1 MVVRISE
8 IQINFAQKIK
18 ELSGEDIFACFQ
30 CGVCSSAC
38 PLSEEMDLK
47 PSTLIRRAQLGLKDT
62 LRSKAIWICSSCYS
76 CLARCPRNIDI
87 AKVAEALRQ
96 INLRKTGDQL
106 RLDQIPDEELIRLP
120 QIALI
125 SALRKKSA

>member
-1 MVVRISE
+1 MVIQISE
-8 IQINFAQKIK
+8 DQLKFAERVK
-18 ELSGEDIFACFQ
+18 ELCGEEIFDCFQ

-47 PSTLIRRAQLGLKDT
+47 PSTLIRKVQLGLKGT
-62 LRSKAIWICSSCYS
+62 LQCKAIWICSSCFT

-96 INLRKTGDQL
+96 INLRKSGDKL
-106 RLDQIPDEELIRLP
+106 SLNHISKAELDRLP

-125 SALRKKSA
+125 SALRKKAS